1 MAGIT
6 EDQFEESKYYRNIYT
21 ILNSFI
27 TWRPVPCNIDVDYK
41 EINSALKIIRG
52 ILSMKQ

>member
-1 MAGIT
+1 MAENT
-6 EDQFEESKYYRNIYT
+6 EEHFEESKYYRNIYT

-27 TWRPVPCNIDVDYK
+27 TWRPVPCNINIDYK